1 MKARDRRGFT
11 LIELLVVIAII
22 GVLIA
27 LLLPAV
33 QQAREAAR
41 RIQCVNNMKQI
52 GIAMHNYHD
61 TAGALPF
68 GHGPFGWNDWNAQT
82 MLLPYMEQAQVYN
95 SINFSNGISGANP
108 GQAPNSTAQRVQINA
123 FVCPSD
129 TNRITTV
136 YGTINYVSNSGSN
149 VQFFG
154 SGFNGMFGWVVNSNP
169 DRSGDNTSNLYR
181 TGTSINFRDVIDGL
195 SMTAAFSEKV
205 RGIGADNSTRDSL
218 NPKANTFQYPGTAPT
233 NDTTGA
239 ATEANLVWVQQTFV
253 PSCRTVNPNTDPLPG
268 TQAYGQH
275 WWTGHPYAG
284 RYNHVML
291 PNTNSCLYSING
303 ITNGNG
309 AMPPN
314 SRHPGIV
321 NILFGDG
328 TVRAVKTTVN
338 QQVWWAIG
346 SRNGA
351 EVVSS
356 DAL

>member
-1 MKARDRRGFT
+1 MASSRPRQGFT

-41 RIQCVNNMKQI
+41 RIQCVNNLKQI
-52 GIAMHNYHD
+52 GIGMHNYHD

-82 MLLPYMEQAQVYN
+82 YLLPYMEQAQVYN
-95 SINFSNGISGANP
+95 SLNFSNGISGAAP
-108 GQAPNSTAQRVQINA
+108 GVAQNSTAQRVALVA
-123 FVCPSD
+123 FECPSD
-129 TNRITTV
+129 VNRITGV
-136 YGTINYVSNSGSN
+136 YGTINYVANSGSN

-154 SGFNGMFGWVVNSNP
+154 SGFDGMFGWVVNSNP
-169 DRSGDNTSNLYR
+169 DRSGDNSSNLAR
-181 TGTSINFRDVIDGL
+181 TGFSVKFRDVTDGL
-195 SMTAAFSEKV
+195 SMTAAFSEKN
-205 RGIGADNSTRDSL
+205 RGIGQDNSTRDTL
-218 NPKANTFQYPGTAPT
+218 TPKANTFQS
-233 NDTTGA
+233 NVTGPDQ
-239 ATEANLVWVQQTFV
+239 ATEVSYAWVQQTFV
-253 PSCRTVNPNTDPLPG
+253 PACKAINPNTAALPG
-268 TQAYGQH
+268 TQAFGQH

-291 PNTNSCLYSING
+291 PNTTACLYGING

-309 AMPPN
+309 AMPPS

-321 NILFGDG
+321 NVLFGDG
-328 TVRAVKTTVN
+328 TVRAVKNTVN
-338 QQVWWAIG
+338 QNVWWGIG
-346 SRNGA
+346 SRNGG
-351 EVVSS
+351 EVIPS